1 MNVGAMSR
9 AMIEVTC
16 YDRRGST
23 STFWPTIVF
32 LLFIRGQDSSTN
44 IIVYNNIRDRVKLS
58 FYLKIFVG

>member
-1 MNVGAMSR
+1 
-9 AMIEVTC
+9 MIEETC

-32 LLFIRGQDSSTN
+32 LIFIRGQDSSTN